1 MPYSGGPPT
10 LQDAA
15 PFRRSMRGTRLI
27 GVAIVLFGL
36 GVVAAGLYSGLFGP
50 KPHEDGRLAI
60 AVVESVGGGRQPPTV
75 SVPAPD
81 GGRAIVELRDPARSY
96 ELGGPVTVRV
106 DTGDPAVVYDANG
119 GRSNEWLALV
129 GAGLVL
135 MLFGRYVGRAARKH
149 QRRVLAAIDR
159 GLSAYDVTAR
169 RRPVQGAQGRITPW
183 AADVWQGGESVGSL
197 LLGPNAKALPTGDPV
212 PARVWVSED
221 EDSIAI
227 LDTGSALVWQ
237 RDPVR
242 NMLGWLAAEKI
253 RLNRRISP

>member
-15 PFRRSMRGTRLI
+15 PFRRSMRGTRLV

-50 KPHEDGRLAI
+50 KPHDDGRLAI
-60 AVVESVGGGRQPPTV
+60 ALLESVGGGDQPPTV
-75 SVPAPD
+75 SLAASG
-81 GGRAIVELRDPARSY
+81 GGRATVELRDQARSY
-96 ELGGPVTVRV
+96 ELGGPVNVRV
-106 DTGDPAVVYDANG
+106 DRDDPAVVYDANG
-119 GRSNEWLALV
+119 GRSNEWLGLV
-129 GAGLVL
+129 AAGLVL
-135 MLFGRYVGRAARKH
+135 ILFGWYVGRAARKH

-159 GLSAYDVTAR
+159 GLSAYDITAR
-169 RRPVQGAQGRITPW
+169 RRAVRGSQGRITPW
-183 AADVWQGGESVGSL
+183 AADVWQDGESIGSL
-197 LLGPNAKALPTGDPV
+197 LLGPNAKALADGDPV

-221 EDSIAI
+221 DDSIAI

-242 NMLGWLAAEKI
+242 NMLGWLAADKI
-253 RLNRRISP
+253 RLNRGIST